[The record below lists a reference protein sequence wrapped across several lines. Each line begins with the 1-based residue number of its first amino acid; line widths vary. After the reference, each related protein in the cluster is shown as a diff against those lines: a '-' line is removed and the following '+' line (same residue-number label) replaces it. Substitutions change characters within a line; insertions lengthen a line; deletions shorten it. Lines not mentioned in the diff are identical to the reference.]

1 MGTVAFLHNED
12 FVERAKSF
20 IPERFLKD
28 AEVGCPNAK
37 DIHPF
42 LLLPFGFGQRSCIGK
57 RFAEME
63 IEVLII
69 RYNDEDNMIH

>member
-1 MGTVAFLHNED
+1 MGAVTLLHEES
-12 FVERAKSF
+12 FVERADDF

-28 AEVGCPNAK
+28 VQEGCPNAK

-42 LLLPFGFGQRSCIGK
+42 LNLPFGFGARSCVGR

-63 IEVLII
+63 IEVLTL
-69 RYNDEDNMIH
+69 R